1 MDSTPSS
8 RRFRPVLTITV
19 AAVLTVA
26 VAVALVTFGR
36 PSKSL
41 AAAGNFS
48 LAQLGHPGHR
58 VSLAGLKGPVIVNF
72 FASWCAPCKR
82 ETPLLAT
89 FYREHHGQLA
99 IIGVDSNDQ
108 TAAALKFMT
117 AEGVSYRVGADPF
130 PATATTSYGVIS
142 LPQTFMLNS
151 KHQVVRHIIG
161 AVTMAELSAWAAS
174 AASHG

>member
-48 LAQLGHPGHR
+48 LAQLGHRVDARQRMQRPPMMTGRQISRPHHR
-58 VSLAGLKGPVIVNF
+58 
-72 FASWCAPCKR
+72 
-82 ETPLLAT
+82 
-89 FYREHHGQLA
+89 
-99 IIGVDSNDQ
+99 
-108 TAAALKFMT
+108 
-117 AEGVSYRVGADPF
+117 
-130 PATATTSYGVIS
+130 
-142 LPQTFMLNS
+142 
-151 KHQVVRHIIG
+151 
-161 AVTMAELSAWAAS
+161 
-174 AASHG
+174 